1 MVIKVRLI
9 GLLNSLGYIV
19 STQHFKSKNE
29 KYVKFNT
36 TFLDGKVQFIID
48 NINAT
53 GQSHFVNL
61 GYFWAMASQDRN
73 Q

>member
-36 TFLDGKVQFIID
+36 TFLDDKVQFIID
-48 NINAT
+48 YINAT
-53 GQSHFVNL
+53 GP
-61 GYFWAMASQDRN
+61 
-73 Q
+73 

>member
-1 MVIKVRLI
+1 MK
-9 GLLNSLGYIV
+9 
-19 STQHFKSKNE
+19 
-29 KYVKFNT
+29 KYVKFNK
-36 TFLDGKVQFIID
+36 TFHDGKVQFIID